1 MVVLLSSIDLNIMKY
16 LLYILG
22 LTLLWSCK
30 ASKSGVQTL
39 TYPSKQ
45 PSVHMPPTLARI
57 DDQLYQQESSIE
69 TPLQIDSVLL
79 DKALLTIYY
88 TSPISIERFELVG
101 SSMLAKSFPPIR
113 NCKLVLLPSAKKGE
127 AGSGRIQFDVRALS
141 HKFTKDAPTYLQ
153 IQGWPAK
160 SVFI

>member
-1 MVVLLSSIDLNIMKY
+1 MKN

-22 LTLLWSCK
+22 LTLLWSCS

-45 PSVHMPPTLARI
+45 PSVNMPPHLARI
-57 DDQLYQQESSIE
+57 DDNMYQQESSIE
-69 TPLQIDSVLL
+69 TPLQIDSLVL

-101 SSMLAKSFPPIR
+101 SSLLAKSFPPIR
-113 NCKLVLLPSAKKGE
+113 NCKLILLPAAKKGE
-127 AGSGRIQFDVRALS
+127 AGSGKVQFDVRAFS
-141 HKFTKDAPTYLQ
+141 HKFVKDAPTYLQ
-153 IQGWPAK
+153 IQGWPEK
-160 SVFI
+160 ILFIYND